1 MVCEREEGGIEMSQL
16 NITSLSKHFNHQP
29 VLQNLSLQVEEGE
42 FVSILGPSGSGKTT
56 LFHLIGG
63 MMEPEE
69 GSIVLNGEKINGKSG
84 FISYMPQ
91 DHALLPWRTVLG
103 NVILGQEIHG
113 RKDEAR
119 AKEWIARA
127 GLSGYEA
134 AYPDELS
141 GGMKQRVAFIRALM
155 SPQSLLCLDEPFSS
169 LDEFTRLDMQKWL
182 LDIWDEDKRSVLF
195 ITHNIDEAL
204 FLSDRIIVLSGKPS
218 SVQKEFRVPYLR
230 PRDEQI
236 ILSAEFLEYKKE
248 IFRELTKYVQHD

>member
-16 NITSLSKHFNHQP
+16 HITSLSKHFDQQP

-56 LFHLIGG
+56 LFHMIGG

-69 GSIVLNGEKINGKSG
+69 GSIVLDGEKINGKRG

-113 RKDEAR
+113 RKDEER
-119 AKEWIARA
+119 AKEWIVRA
-127 GLSGYEA
+127 GLSGYEG

-182 LDIWDEDKRSVLF
+182 MDIWEEDKRSVLF

-218 SVQKEFRVPYLR
+218 NVQKEFRVPYPR
-230 PRDEQI
+230 PRDEKM
-236 ILSAEFLEYKKE
+236 ILSKEFLEHKKE
-248 IFRELTKYVQHD
+248 IFQELTKHVQHD

>member
-1 MVCEREEGGIEMSQL
+1 MVCEREEGGVEMSQL
-16 NITSLSKHFNHQP
+16 HIKSLSKQFDHHP
-29 VLQNLSLQVEEGE
+29 VLRDLSLQVEEGE

-69 GSIVLNGEKINGKSG
+69 GSIILNGKNINGKTG

-113 RKDEAR
+113 RKDEEQAR
-119 AKEWIARA
+119 KWIGRA
-127 GLSGYEA
+127 GLSGYEG

-169 LDEFTRLDMQKWL
+169 LDEFIRLDMQKWL
-182 LDIWDEDKRSVLF
+182 MDIWEEDKRSVLF